1 MGSTWYT
8 HRMLAEAW
16 STLVAVDRYRLGS
29 ETRGLGLS
37 ESFGVKDAYGD
48 RNRRPLPLIFVPG
61 NRI

>member
-16 STLVAVDRYRLGS
+16 STLGVVDRYRLGS

-37 ESFGVKDAYGD
+37 ESFGNGMPAAIEIGG
-48 RNRRPLPLIFVPG
+48 PCL
-61 NRI
+61 